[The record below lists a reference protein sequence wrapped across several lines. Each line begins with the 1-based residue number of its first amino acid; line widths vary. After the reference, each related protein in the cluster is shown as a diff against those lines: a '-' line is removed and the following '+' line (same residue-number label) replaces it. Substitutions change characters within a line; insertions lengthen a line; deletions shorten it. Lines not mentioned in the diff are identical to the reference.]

1 MIYLL
6 VGLIA
11 GLFGAMTGLGG
22 GIIMVPVMTIFLDV
36 PIHKAVGVSLFA
48 ILVNSSISSV
58 SYAKKGFTDF
68 KLGLA
73 LEHTTVVG
81 AVVGALL
88 AGIINGRV
96 LEIIFA
102 IVLLFASLQMMSP
115 MRNLI
120 AEQELRIRKLTPIYR
135 VKKIKFGVAL
145 GTIAGCVAGMLGV
158 GGGIFKIPIMYLV
171 MDVPVKVAVA
181 TSSFM
186 IMLTSAAGA
195 WVFFLRGDIYI
206 ELALFISC
214 GVALGSYV
222 GSRIGIKLR
231 GKWQTRLIASLLF
244 IAALRMLISLE

>member
-6 VGLIA
+6 VGLVA
-11 GLFGAMTGLGG
+11 GLFGSMTGLGG
-22 GIIMVPVMTIFLDV
+22 GIIMVPVMTIFFNIPV
-36 PIHKAVGVSLFA
+36 HKAVGISLFA
-48 ILVNSSISSV
+48 ILVNSIISSV
-58 SYAKKGFTDF
+58 SYTKRGFTDF

-73 LEHTTVVG
+73 LEQSTLIG
-81 AVVGALL
+81 AITGALL

-102 IVLLFASLQMMSP
+102 IVLIFASFQMMSP

-120 AEQELRIRKLTPIYR
+120 AEQELRIRALAPIYR
-135 VKKIKFGVAL
+135 IKNIKFGVAL
-145 GTIAGCVAGMLGV
+145 STIAGSIAGMLGV

-186 IMLTSAAGA
+186 IMLTSASSALI
-195 WVFFLRGDIYI
+195 FFLRGDIYI
-206 ELALFISC
+206 ELALLISL
-214 GVALGSYV
+214 GIAVGSYI

-231 GKWQTRLIASLLF
+231 SKWQARLVSFLLF
-244 IAALRMLISLE
+244 IAGIRMLISLK